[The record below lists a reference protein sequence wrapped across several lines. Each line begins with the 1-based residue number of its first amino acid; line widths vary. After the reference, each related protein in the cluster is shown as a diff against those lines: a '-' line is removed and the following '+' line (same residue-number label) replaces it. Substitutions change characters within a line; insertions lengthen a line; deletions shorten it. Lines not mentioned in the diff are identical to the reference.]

1 MIYLE
6 WAIAIIA
13 ASLFA
18 LSIWGAILHVGDKQ
32 KQWEQRHKEA
42 ENDNQ

>member
-13 ASLFA
+13 ASLFV
-18 LSIWGAILHVGDKQ
+18 LSIWGAILHAGDKQ
-32 KQWEQRHKEA
+32 KHWEQRQKEA
-42 ENDNQ
+42 KDDNQ

>member
-13 ASLFA
+13 MTLFA
-18 LSIWGAILHVGDKQ
+18 LVFYGAILHACDRQ
-32 KQWEQRHKEA
+32 SQWEQRQKEKKH
-42 ENDNQ
+42 DDQ

>member
-13 ASLFA
+13 ASLFV
-18 LSIWGAILHVGDKQ
+18 LSIWGAMLHASDRQ
-32 KQWEQRHKEA
+32 KHWEQRHKEA

>member
-13 ASLFA
+13 ASLFVV
-18 LSIWGAILHVGDKQ
+18 SIWGAILHASDRQ
-32 KQWEQRHKEA
+32 KQWEQRQKEA
-42 ENDNQ
+42 KDDNQ